1 MKPVPDL
8 DFGYRDAVNYR
19 SNENKELFNGIFLRT
34 PELDQ
39 LCRTNINFLIGE
51 KGTGKTAYAVF
62 LSNMEYKNNV
72 ASVKY
77 IHETEYEKFV
87 SMKKSKNLDLSGYT
101 SIWKVIIYLLLAQ
114 QIREK
119 DKSILSK
126 FKLFDDLA
134 KAIDQFYNHAFSPEI
149 VNAIQFA
156 EEASASAELIATI
169 AKVGALNKLSTSFSE
184 SSFQVNLLYIQ
195 REFEKVFRSLK
206 LTNNFILFIDGVDV
220 RPASIE
226 YNVYLDCIKGLANA
240 VWSVNNDFFS
250 TIKDSQGRL
259 RAVLL
264 MRPDIFNV
272 LGLHNQNSKI
282 RDNAVVL
289 NWLTTYLEYRRSPL
303 FLMADR
309 LLAFQQDKVL
319 QEGEAWNHYF
329 PYDTSKISKF
339 IPSPTSFVSFLR
351 YSLFRP
357 RNMLAILSIQKDMF
371 LQYGRKPS
379 EVFQYSDFLDPV
391 FTRSYSDY
399 LLGEVRDHIL
409 FYYEQGDYETLLKFF
424 QFLNGKS
431 YFTYNEFLDAF
442 KKHIRFLKKNSYPVP
457 SFCDTPDIFLQFL
470 YDLNILGSVS
480 KSESGRI
487 FFGWCNRERSPSNI
501 APKVRT
507 HVNYKIHFGLMKSLD
522 LGAELIINDNTE
534 WEAEDNYGLTA

>member
-1 MKPVPDL
+1 
-8 DFGYRDAVNYR
+8 
-19 SNENKELFNGIFLRT
+19 
-34 PELDQ
+34 
-39 LCRTNINFLIGE
+39 
-51 KGTGKTAYAVF
+51 
-62 LSNMEYKNNV
+62 LSC
-72 ASVKY
+72 
-77 IHETEYEKFV
+77 
-87 SMKKSKNLDLSGYT
+87 YT

-119 DKSILSK
+119 DRSLLSK
-126 FKLFDDLA
+126 FKLFDNLA
-134 KAIDQFYNHAFSPEI
+134 NAIDQFYNHAFSPEI

-156 EEASASAELIATI
+156 EEASASAELIASI
-169 AKVGALNKLSTSFSE
+169 AKVGVLNKLSTNFSE

-195 REFEKVFRSLK
+195 REFEKAFRSLK
-206 LTNNFILFIDGVDV
+206 LNSNFILFVDGIDV

-226 YNVYLDCIKGLANA
+226 YEVYLDCIKGLANA

-259 RAVLL
+259 RTVLL

-289 NWLTTYLEYRRSPL
+289 NWLTTYMEYRRSPL

-309 LLAFQQDKVL
+309 LLASQQEKVL
-319 QEGEAWNHYF
+319 PDGAAWNHYF
-329 PYDTSKISKF
+329 PYDTSKISKL
-339 IPSPTSFVSFLR
+339 IPSPSSFVSFLR

-357 RNMLAILSIQKDMF
+357 RNVLAILSIQKEMF
-371 LQYGRKPS
+371 TQQGRKAS
-379 EVFQYSDFLDPV
+379 EVFQYADFLDSA
-391 FTRSYSDY
+391 FTRDYSDY

-409 FYYEQGDYETLLKFF
+409 FYYEQGSYESLLKFF

-431 YFTYNEFLDAF
+431 YFTYAEFLDAF
-442 KKHIRFLKKNSYPVP
+442 KKHVKFLCKNSFPVP

-480 KSESGRI
+480 KSETGRI

-507 HVNYKIHFGLMKSLD
+507 NVNYKIHFGLMKSLD
-522 LGAELIINDNTE
+522 LGAELMIDESTN
-534 WEAEDNYGLTA
+534 WEAEDNFGKISS